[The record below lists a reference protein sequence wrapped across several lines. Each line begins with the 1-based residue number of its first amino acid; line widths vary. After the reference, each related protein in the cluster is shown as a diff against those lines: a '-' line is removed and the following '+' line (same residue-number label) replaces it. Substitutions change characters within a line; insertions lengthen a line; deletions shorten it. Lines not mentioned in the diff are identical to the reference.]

1 MLICSFLNTSIN
13 LVNSLSN
20 LFFFKCWGYGICA
33 VGSSIPVCFSISFL
47 SFDFSTYFF
56 SWGCSPCICSL
67 WLAWSTSS
75 VSTSFTTSGC
85 PDAANSLPL
94 RKVIALTCSLPSLL
108 GFTSELLGSEPC
120 NLSVNK
126 VTFSPSAP
134 PNFSTVLPSY
144 SIGLIG
150 SEYLPLFNS

>member
-1 MLICSFLNTSIN
+1 M
-13 LVNSLSN
+13 
-20 LFFFKCWGYGICA
+20 
-33 VGSSIPVCFSISFL
+33 
-47 SFDFSTYFF
+47 
-56 SWGCSPCICSL
+56 
-67 WLAWSTSS
+67 
-75 VSTSFTTSGC
+75 
-85 PDAANSLPL
+85 
-94 RKVIALTCSLPSLL
+94 IALTCSLPSLL

-126 VTFSPSAP
+126 VAFGPSAP